1 MGLNRTGFYAH
12 VTMAG
17 IALSLVLAG
26 CASRPGTDPAAAA
39 PRSTTG
45 ATAGAAPTVTA
56 TPTAT
61 PAPVAPTASAAP
73 PVAAP
78 APSAKPAAPARKT
91 FTFPDGHIS
100 FTYPSTW
107 TVRTVLPPART
118 VPGVEAIVSD
128 GAGNDLLSLQNGF
141 TTGCAAAPTSRE
153 VFDKVQAPGM
163 TAPGGTKPVF
173 GFAVESSS
181 TRDFYGMGLRDPR
194 YLEQGKGVTSSCGLL
209 ATGNGGLTTSVLFND
224 PAFPTRAAAKAWM
237 ATDQYAQLKALLISL
252 NYV

>member
-1 MGLNRTGFYAH
+1 
-12 VTMAG
+12 
-17 IALSLVLAG
+17 
-26 CASRPGTDPAAAA
+26 
-39 PRSTTG
+39 
-45 ATAGAAPTVTA
+45 
-56 TPTAT
+56 
-61 PAPVAPTASAAP
+61 
-73 PVAAP
+73 VAAP
-78 APSAKPAAPARKT
+78 APSAKPAATARKT

-118 VPGVEAIVSD
+118 VPGIEAIVSD

-141 TTGCAAAPTSRE
+141 TTGCATAPTSRE